1 METVSVNGTEI
12 PAAVIVAEIQNHRA
26 ESADAA
32 RAQAIRA
39 LVIRELLLQEAHRLG
54 LTPEP
59 VLDAEGRREVDDEA
73 LIRQLL
79 DGQLPVPD
87 ADEASCRRYYDK
99 NQARFRS
106 PDIFEAAHILLSA
119 SPEDD
124 EAYGAVT
131 REAEAII
138 TAVTDRPGIFADI
151 ARERSDCS
159 SSRDGGRLG
168 QITRGQT
175 LPEFETF
182 LFALEEGQLSPVPV
196 KTRYGV
202 HVLRLDRRIDGATLP
217 FELVRPRIAEY
228 LEEAGWRIAASHFV
242 KRLAGLAKIA
252 GVELKATAGPYAQ

>member
-59 VLDAEGRREVDDEA
+59 VLDAKGRREVDDEA

-79 DGQLPVPD
+79 DDQLPVPD

-119 SPEDD
+119 SPDD
-124 EAYGAVT
+124 DKAYDAVT

-138 TAVTDRPGIFADI
+138 TAVTDRPGAFSDI
-151 ARERSDCS
+151 ARDRSDCS
-159 SSRDGGRLG
+159 SARDGGRLG

-202 HVLRLDRRIDGATLP
+202 HVLRLDHRIDGATLP
-217 FELVRPRIAEY
+217 FEAVRSKIAEY
-228 LEEAGWRIAASHFV
+228 LEESGWRIAASHFV
-242 KRLAGLAKIA
+242 KRLAGLAKFV
-252 GVELKATAGPYAQ
+252 GVELDATAGPYAQ